1 MVDGSTEPKLALA
14 VAVAGLALALG
25 LQFGRILVLGA
36 AHRGL
41 ASRDLREIDPSVGE
55 CEQSGVLGLMR
66 IGGVD
71 PTAPGVGAAHRGGT
85 AIEDVTDEGP
95 VVAERAGNRG
105 FSHLSHTPSYAAA
118 EWRQS

>member
-36 AHRGL
+36 AHIRL
-41 ASRDLREIDPSVGE
+41 LSRDLREIDPSVGE
-55 CEQSGVLGLMR
+55 REQSGVLGLVR
-66 IGGVD
+66 ILRMQ
-71 PTAPGVGAAHRGGT
+71 AAAASAGAAHRGGT
-85 AIEDVTDEGP
+85 AIVDVTDEGP

-118 EWRQS
+118 